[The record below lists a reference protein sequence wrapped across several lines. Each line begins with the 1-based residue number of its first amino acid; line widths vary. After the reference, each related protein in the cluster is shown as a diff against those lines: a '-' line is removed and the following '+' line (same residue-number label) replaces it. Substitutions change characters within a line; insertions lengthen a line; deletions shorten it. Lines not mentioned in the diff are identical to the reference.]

1 MIETLSNNP
10 ALVLLLLLAGTA
22 LVGGATLWRL
32 RHEWAL
38 FREWRAAGMP
48 APGPVAS
55 PAAPPAAAWS
65 SDLDATPLAGAG
77 GALKS
82 PPSDLRAIVDYIR
95 TRRGGAP
102 YSIPLGWCRDGAGD
116 ADLITAQLVGDVN
129 HILIS
134 GASDSG
140 KDNAVMGML
149 LALARQHSP
158 QAVQFAIIDGK
169 GLDWAGWSS
178 KAHAWRLALE
188 PEEIAPA
195 MAAVTAERRRRGAIL
210 RAAGVAKWDE
220 YQGGDLPLLV
230 VFISELS
237 LLEDCT
243 KASELTAWLN
253 SELSAGRAF
262 GLRFIIGTQNAS
274 NFSTRWRGQ
283 IGLYLAGFQ
292 PSRSADEPNT
302 GLTSAELAELG
313 AIAPS
318 QLPPAPGG
326 AGVFTAVQ
334 GRDVATV
341 RASLLTSQHRAWVL
355 SSLPDR
361 PAGVG
366 QTLGESRGQ
375 NYGKTTAEISR
386 PAAPAVSKE
395 LAGSWQEPAPAI
407 VQKYTESDQK
417 TADQVLLQLLQTGQ
431 PIPIA
436 DGPVGS
442 PIERP
447 IGLPNAAEAHS
458 TESDNGRRT
467 LPDSRSGH
475 TPAVSYVALPLPAE
489 AVPFDEQR
497 RILEAAQTVK
507 SKRQLSL
514 KIYGVDG
521 GQKYSWV
528 KQTCEAA
535 GLLSAGGAQ

>member
-1 MIETLSNNP
+1 MLETLSNNP
-10 ALVLLLLLAGTA
+10 ALMVLLLLVGTA

-48 APGPVAS
+48 APAPAAS
-55 PAAPPAAAWS
+55 PAGQPSAAWS
-65 SDLDATPLAGAG
+65 SDLDATPLPGAG

-102 YSIPLGWCRDGAGD
+102 YSIPLGWCVDAAGG

-149 LALARQHSP
+149 LALARQHGP

-230 VFISELS
+230 IFISELS

-375 NYGKTTAEISR
+375 NYGKATAENSR
-386 PAAPAVSKE
+386 PAAPAV
-395 LAGSWQEPAPAI
+395 
-407 VQKYTESDQK
+407 VQKLAESSTDFARSA
-417 TADQVLLQLLQTGQ
+417 TPAGDHAVLLQLLQTGQ
-431 PIPIA
+431 PIPIDSTPSSTTGSGEIA
-436 DGPVGS
+436 RYNGQDRAPVAAGS
-442 PIERP
+442 TSS
-447 IGLPNAAEAHS
+447 GSAFLS
-458 TESDNGRRT
+458 VSDQPVVAVE
-467 LPDSRSGH
+467 LV
-475 TPAVSYVALPLPAE
+475 PA
-489 AVPFDEQR
+489 DEQA
-497 RILEAAQTVK
+497 RILAAAQRAT
-507 SKRQLSL
+507 SRR
-514 KIYGVDG
+514 KISEELYNATG
-521 GQKYSWV
+521 GARYKWV
-528 KQTCEAA
+528 AMVCDAA
-535 GLLSAGGAQ
+535 GLLMPAGGAQ